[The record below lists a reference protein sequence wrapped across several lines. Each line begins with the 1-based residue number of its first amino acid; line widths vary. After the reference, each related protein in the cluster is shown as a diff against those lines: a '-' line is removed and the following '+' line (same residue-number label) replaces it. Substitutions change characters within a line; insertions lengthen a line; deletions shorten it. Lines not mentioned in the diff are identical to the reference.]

1 MRLAVELRFTGDGF
15 TLCGERLVRAA
26 QLPDVGGKDV
36 EVVYTC
42 ADKDLRAA
50 LRDLREVAMH
60 LAVHGGAR
68 SVQFVRSEYVP
79 RTPPVEMDP
88 EPRDV
93 LSVWHWEVV
102 DEDAKSVVLRLGFQP
117 PVRFPRSRLETIA
130 QDVALVAERAALPEL
145 FGPPVRVDVACF
157 RVAIGGVY
165 IFAAPEHL
173 TELATL
179 LVDLAAFA
187 EREARCA

>member
-15 TLCGERLVRAA
+15 TLGGERLVRAA
-26 QLPDVGGKDV
+26 QFPDVGGKDV

-68 SVQFVRSEYVP
+68 SVQFVRNEVSP
-79 RTPPVEMDP
+79 RMPFEEDP

-102 DEDAKSVVLRLGFQP
+102 DEDAEGVMLRLGFQP

-165 IFAAPEHL
+165 IYAAAEHL
-173 TELATL
+173 SELATL